1 MSEYI
6 SNAPI
11 FIVVLILIIGF
22 VCLIKGAD
30 TFVEGASSIAKR
42 FNVPPI
48 VIGLTIIAM
57 GTSLP
62 ETAVSVVASINNNNE
77 LAISNVVGS
86 NIFNLMVVIGVCS
99 LLTVIKVEEKTI
111 KWDIPFSLFSAGLLF
126 IFGITAGKTLGRI
139 EGIIL
144 LVIFAYYIYNLLK
157 RARENKTPDDDIKLI
172 SPYLSAIFIIDGAA
186 AIAIGG
192 QLCVK
197 SATRIALEA
206 GMSQTLVGLTIVS
219 IGTSLPELCTSF
231 VAAKKGEI
239 DMALG
244 NAIGSNIFNIL
255 MVLGIAS
262 TISPI
267 SFVTEN
273 AIDFIILM
281 FFTIIVWLICY
292 KKRALGKLNGLLMLF
307 LYIVYAIY
315 IIIR

>member
-77 LAISNVVGS
+77 LAISNAVGS